1 MKFSVDQDA
10 CIGCGACEETCPEVF
25 ELPSDVSQVKLETVP
40 KELCETALVA
50 EEECPASAISH
61 VE

>member
-1 MKFSVDQDA
+1 MKFSVDEEA

-25 ELPSDVSQVKLETVP
+25 ELPSDVSQVKLEVVP
-40 KELCETALVA
+40 EALRESALVA
-50 EEECPASAISH
+50 EEECPATAISH